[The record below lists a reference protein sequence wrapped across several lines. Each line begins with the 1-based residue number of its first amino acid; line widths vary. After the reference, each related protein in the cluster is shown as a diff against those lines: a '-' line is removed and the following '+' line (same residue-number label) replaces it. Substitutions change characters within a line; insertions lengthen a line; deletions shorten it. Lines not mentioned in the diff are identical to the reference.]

1 MLTCVQKQK
10 TAVPLRTRNPTRRA
24 SLCSRARIW
33 KPNDRYTGRRTTLPA
48 APAQAALAW
57 SPGPHRRRGQPDPAR
72 RFPTRQVRLPRTGD
86 PASGP
91 GQTRWTPIQITDS
104 HHRAPYK
111 QNLQKEVQEHTC
123 YAARAYFAAAAA
135 QRHPGLDTDTIWS
148 LLLQK
153 RRLCTESKRQA
164 RTSCELRVVGY
175 QVRTNLTE
183 QGHALES
190 RRGRTTGSQIPV
202 SLSPDGAHGP
212 RRFPPPLPRLEFRQ
226 VGGQRTPLPQ
236 QISSA
241 PVDTGR

>member
-48 APAQAALAW
+48 SPAQVALAW

-111 QNLQKEVQEHTC
+111 KIVKRRSRNTP
-123 YAARAYFAAAAA
+123 ATPRA
-135 QRHPGLDTDTIWS
+135 PT
-148 LLLQK
+148 LLLQQLSATLGSTRTRFGAYCS
-153 RRLCTESKRQA
+153 RREGSVQSPNA
-164 RTSCELRVVGY
+164 RPRRVVNCAW
-175 QVRTNLTE
+175 VRTNLTE

-202 SLSPDGAHGP
+202 RCHRMARTGRAV
-212 RRFPPPLPRLEFRQ
+212 FLPRC
-226 VGGQRTPLPQ
+226 
-236 QISSA
+236 SA
-241 PVDTGR
+241 LNSGR